1 MFLLDDLFVRPFVS
15 VLDALHAMALEELY
29 DVGGIRDEL
38 KENQLLYEIGE
49 IDEERYRE
57 RKEALREELR
67 VAEAVHDQL
76 RNKTIEVNT

>member
-1 MFLLDDLFVRPFVS
+1 MFLLDDLLLRPFVS

-29 DVGGIRDEL
+29 DVEGIRDAL

-49 IDEERYRE
+49 LDEETYRE
-57 RKEALREELR
+57 RKETLEEELR
-67 VAEAVHDQL
+67 VAREVHEQM